1 MVAAGRIAA
10 VVVCFAWCA
19 VAAAQRQSLPSEQAL
34 SSLGM
39 TRAWWGR
46 ANLDPTQDRVQFLTA
61 DEQAVYVQSYTGGIT
76 AFDAETGKRLWA
88 RQIGRQQQAGF
99 AAGSN
104 DTEVPRT
111 AGLVMYCLDKPTGQT
126 KWKIDLPHHPSA
138 TPGVDDDHVYV
149 PMNDGSVYEFNLNK
163 IHELSDAGQLPQWSL
178 LARGWRY
185 QTPRPVLSPPASDG
199 VLVTFAS
206 SNGTLYAVN
215 ADGVK
220 LKFQFE
226 AASPVTTPVAY
237 KGTAIYICDTDAR
250 MYCISAVSGLTR
262 WTFATG
268 SPVRHQPR
276 PVGDVVYAVADH
288 GGLYCLDDQTGVQL
302 WRNEQVSE
310 FVSVTNDRIYA
321 ANELNNLVILD
332 RQTGVTQSTFPL
344 RNFPIRISNA
354 RTDRIYASTTDGLVV
369 CLREADLKM
378 PIYHLYP
385 DRKPLFP
392 EFAPNEEEGEMPA
405 EKPAEEAAAAEA
417 K

>member
-1 MVAAGRIAA
+1 MVAVGRFVA
-10 VVVCFAWCA
+10 VVVCLTWCA
-19 VAAAQRQSLPSEQAL
+19 VAAAQGQTLPSEQGL
-34 SSLGM
+34 SSLGLK
-39 TRAWWGR
+39 RAWWGR

-61 DEQAVYVQSYTGGIT
+61 DEQVVYVQSYTGGIT
-76 AFDAETGKRLWA
+76 GFDAETGKRLWA
-88 RQIGRQQQAGF
+88 RQLGPQQQAGF

-104 DTEVPRT
+104 DTEVLIT

-126 KWKIDLPHHPSA
+126 KWKLDLPHHPSA

-149 PMNDGSVYEFNLNK
+149 PMNDGSVYEFNLNT
-163 IHELSDAGQLPQWSL
+163 IHKLSDAGQLPQWSL

-199 VLVTFAS
+199 ILVTFAS

-226 AASPVTTPVAY
+226 AASPVTAPVAY
-237 KGTAIYICDTDAR
+237 KGTTIYLCDVDAR

-268 SPVRHQPR
+268 SPVRQQPR
-276 PVGDVVYAVADH
+276 PVGDVVFAVADH
-288 GGLYCLDDQTGVQL
+288 GGLYCLDDQTGVQV
-302 WRNEQVSE
+302 WRNDEVAE
-310 FVSVTNDRIYA
+310 FISVTNDRIYA
-321 ANELNNLVILD
+321 ANELDNLLILD
-332 RQTGVTQSTFPL
+332 RKTGETQATFPL

-354 RTDRIYASTTDGLVV
+354 RTDRIYASTKDGLVI
-369 CLREADLKM
+369 CLRETDLNM
-378 PIYHLYP
+378 PIFHLFP
-385 DRKPLFP
+385 DRKPILP
-392 EFAPNEEEGEMPA
+392 EFAPDEEGGEMPA
-405 EKPAEEAAAAEA
+405 EKPADAAAEEA